1 MSIPGCSL
9 SFYSF
14 PVMRFSFGI
23 AWRGRPGVPRS
34 AIHFRFHHT
43 SLRRS
48 TPHPPLRK
56 NPPPSSTLQSD
67 SSSHFLHSASCHT
80 LLLSLFVVSCSCFLL
95 FYGIPSSLCMTF
107 FPFPKYAVPF
117 SLLVVGPCLYLIRF
131 RRSHMPSFFR
141 FHFPLSLSP
150 RLAIVFCMVRLLLLC
165 PPPLSHPHHHDS
177 RLFFSKCELSHLPL
191 LLYLVFLNTPPPL
204 ITSAILLSARQ

>member
-1 MSIPGCSL
+1 MSIPGCSSPFTCSAL
-9 SFYSF
+9 LCDF
-14 PVMRFSFGI
+14 PSESLEGA
-23 AWRGRPGVPRS
+23 AWRSSFCDSFQISSHQPS
-34 AIHFRFHHT
+34 AKHT
-43 SLRRS
+43 
-48 TPHPPLRK
+48 TPTATK

-107 FPFPKYAVPF
+107 PFPKYAVPF

-141 FHFPLSLSP
+141 FHFPISLLP
-150 RLAIVFCMVRLLLLC
+150 RLAIVFFAWYDCC
-165 PPPLSHPHHHDS
+165 CCAP
-177 RLFFSKCELSHLPL
+177 
-191 LLYLVFLNTPPPL
+191 LLYLIRI
-204 ITSAILLSARQ
+204 ITTHASFFQNVNYPICPCCCI

>member
-1 MSIPGCSL
+1 MQRFQSPPPGAFFIYCTYE
-9 SFYSF
+9 YSRVF
-14 PVMRFSFGI
+14 VILLLLPCYAIFLRNR
-23 AWRGRPGVPRS
+23 WRGRPGVPRS

-107 FPFPKYAVPF
+107 PFPKYAVPF

-177 RLFFSKCELSHLPL
+177 RLFFFQNVNYPICPCCC
-191 LLYLVFLNTPPPL
+191 
-204 ITSAILLSARQ
+204 I